1 MDEIPNLLPIDT
13 VNPKAIPVT
22 IITGFLGSGKTTLV
36 MRLLN
41 DPTHKKRIAVVLNEF
56 GSSSGIDKS
65 LFMGQDGQLSEEWLE
80 LSNGC
85 FCCSVKDM
93 GVKAVENLIKKN
105 RNIDY
110 ILLETTG
117 LADPG
122 METVYVGPIAS
133 MFWLDAELQSEIYLD
148 GIVTVVDAKY
158 IDTYLTQEQMNE
170 ATKQIALADRVIVN
184 KVDLV
189 TNIKVQELKST
200 IRSINNMA
208 LISTTCRADIPID
221 FLFDLHCFDGKTID
235 PFSDIN
241 KSTHFHNDTITT
253 VMFEQKGVV
262 IRDRLEKWL
271 QSLLWEKS
279 VFGLQTNV
287 LRFKAL
293 IHMENSEK
301 KHVVQAVQ
309 ELYDVQLGDNWS
321 SKDRINKLVF
331 IGSGLDVKVLQESFQ
346 ECVL

>member
-1 MDEIPNLLPIDT
+1 M
-13 VNPKAIPVT
+13 
-22 IITGFLGSGKTTLV
+22 G
-36 MRLLN
+36 LLN
-41 DPTHKKRIAVVLNEF
+41 NPNHKKRIAVVLNEF
-56 GSSSGIDKS
+56 GSSAGIDKS
-65 LFMGQDGQLSEEWLE
+65 LFIGQDGKLSEEWLE

-110 ILLETTG
+110 ILIETTG

-122 METVYVGPIAS
+122 IELFYVGPIAS
-133 MFWLDAELQSEIYLD
+133 MFWLDTELQSEIYLD

-189 TNIKVQELKST
+189 TTDKVQELKNT
-200 IRSINNMA
+200 IRSINNVA
-208 LISTTCRADIPID
+208 LIYTTCRAEIPVD
-221 FLFDLHCFDGKTID
+221 FLFDLHCFDGKTND

-241 KSTHFHNDTITT
+241 KSTHFHNATITT
-253 VMFEQKGVV
+253 VTFEQKGIVV
-262 IRDRLEKWL
+262 RDRLEKWL
-271 QSLLWEKS
+271 QSLLWDKS
-279 VFGLQTNV
+279 VLGFQTNIIR
-287 LRFKAL
+287 LKAL
-293 IHMENSEK
+293 VHIENSEK

-309 ELYDVQLGDNWS
+309 ELYDVQLGDDWPG
-321 SKDRINKLVF
+321 KDRINKFVF
-331 IGSGLDVKVLQESFQ
+331 IGSGLNVKALHDSFH
-346 ECVL
+346 ECIL